1 MSFKEQLDSIRSKIK
16 AKIKP
21 ESSKE
26 ELDEYNGLL
35 GDLDTIET
43 DYNSLSQ
50 ENAKFK
56 DKIVNMVLNEGDDK
70 TPPDDSSGSKPKSM
84 EQFIND
90 FEKEHKEEK

>member
-1 MSFKEQLDSIRSKIK
+1 MSFKEQLDSLRSKIK

-21 ESSKE
+21 ESSQE
-26 ELDEYNGLL
+26 ELNEYNGLL

-43 DYNSLSQ
+43 EYNSLSQ